1 MQKRFVLSVSSVF
14 PKAWIVKAIQL
25 YHLLRAAQTLG
36 VRCVAQDEAG
46 RILLVRHNYLTGWY
60 LPGGGVEAGETISV
74 AARRELEEETGFA
87 ATEMELLGL
96 YLNRRGLGRD
106 HVGLY
111 RMTACRKVRDVV
123 VPNREIAEIG
133 FFAPG
138 DLPPDVTP
146 ATRRRLAEVFEGVEA
161 SEEW

>member
-1 MQKRFVLSVSSVF
+1 MSVSSVF
-14 PKAWIVKAIQL
+14 PKAWIVKVIQL

-60 LPGGGVEAGETISV
+60 LPGGGVEAGETIS
-74 AARRELEEETGFA
+74 AAASRELEEETGFA
-87 ATEMELLGL
+87 ATETELLGL

-111 RMTACRKVRDVV
+111 RMAGCRKVRDVV

-133 FFAPG
+133 FFALC

-146 ATRRRLAEVFEGVEA
+146 ATRRRLAEVFEGVEM